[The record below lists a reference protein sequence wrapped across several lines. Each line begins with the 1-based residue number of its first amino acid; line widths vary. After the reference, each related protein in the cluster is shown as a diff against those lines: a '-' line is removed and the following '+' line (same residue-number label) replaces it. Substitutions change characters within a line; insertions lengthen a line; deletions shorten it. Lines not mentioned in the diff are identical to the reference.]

1 MSMKTDRDMGGHYA
15 IRRATLADKEDVARL
30 TQEFTTEGGM
40 TNQDAS
46 RNIQRDFTSN
56 LSSWFD
62 CILLVYKPT
71 NDLSHSVGFAMWSY
85 GYFPYKGRYA
95 ELTNLYVSPKHQGK
109 SLGYHLIQ
117 SVAKI
122 IRSKGCQRLRWS
134 TSATN
139 HGAKTFYA
147 KIKAEN
153 LARKGVELLQLVD
166 QNFIDLAA
174 GDTNRYLTD
183 VDKPKSKLKSK
194 Y

>member
-1 MSMKTDRDMGGHYA
+1 M
-15 IRRATLADKEDVARL
+15 IFL
-30 TQEFTTEGGM
+30 Q
-40 TNQDAS
+40 
-46 RNIQRDFTSN
+46 
-56 LSSWFD
+56 
-62 CILLVYKPT
+62 
-71 NDLSHSVGFAMWSY
+71 
-85 GYFPYKGRYA
+85 
-95 ELTNLYVSPKHQGK
+95 
-109 SLGYHLIQ
+109 
-117 SVAKI
+117 I